1 MGWVIFILIIL
12 LCIGS
17 SDTSSTS
24 TETRSKEPRL
34 SKRDIKKMRKAQRR
48 AEMDAYEDMLV
59 YLEAFS
65 DY

>member
-12 LCIGS
+12 FCIGS
-17 SDTSSTS
+17 SDTSSANTK
-24 TETRSKEPRL
+24 TRYKEPRL

-48 AEMDAYEDMLV
+48 AEMDAYEDMLM

-65 DY
+65 DD